1 MSPARTAQ
9 LEDAMR
15 GQEVYY
21 SSGARPGR
29 VRVDTAR
36 IGKDSHGDR
45 LVADLIGDAEIGH

>member
-1 MSPARTAQ
+1 MPCEAKRCII
-9 LEDAMR
+9 
-15 GQEVYY
+15 
-21 SSGARPGR
+21 RPGR